1 MTPSTNTLDNSI
13 DFMAIGRELTGGK
26 ASNISK
32 NLSKSQSHFS
42 DGSELAPAEAIARM
56 NREGDSFLSLP
67 NTMGATVDQEGLANN
82 YAVMPQVY
90 LADFP
95 SPEQARKYAFQGA
108 FALLFFASLIFTAFA
123 VS

>member
-1 MTPSTNTLDNSI
+1 MTHSTKTIDNAL
-13 DFMAIGRELTGGK
+13 DFMSIGRDLMGSQ
-26 ASNISK
+26 ASKIAK
-32 NLSKSQSHFS
+32 DASKSQSHFS
-42 DGSELAPAEAIARM
+42 DGSELAPAEVIARM

-67 NTMGATVDQEGLANN
+67 NTMGATVDQEGLVNN

-95 SPEQARKYAFQGA
+95 SPAQARKYAFQGA

>member
-1 MTPSTNTLDNSI
+1 MTHPTKIINNAL
-13 DFMAIGRELTGGK
+13 DFMAIGRELMGSK
-26 ASNISK
+26 ASIIPK
-32 NLSKSQSHFS
+32 NVSKSHSYFS

-56 NREGDSFLSLP
+56 KREGDSFLSLP

-90 LADFP
+90 WADFP
-95 SPEQARKYAFQGA
+95 SPKQARKYAFQGA
-108 FALLFFASLIFTAFA
+108 FALLFVASLIFTAFA